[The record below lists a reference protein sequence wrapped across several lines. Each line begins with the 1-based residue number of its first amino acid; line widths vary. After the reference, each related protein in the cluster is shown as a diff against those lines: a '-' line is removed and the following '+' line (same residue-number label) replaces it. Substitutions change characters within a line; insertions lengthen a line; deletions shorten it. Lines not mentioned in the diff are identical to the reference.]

1 MRIVRILGYRVWL
14 PFAEGSYGVSG
25 GRTSTGFDSTVVAV
39 HTEDGLVGWG
49 EAAPLGST
57 YDPAFPAGARA
68 GLAEVAPA
76 VLGLDPRGAAVVA
89 HALDARLKGHLYAKS
104 ALDMACWDAAGKAAN
119 LPLAE
124 LLGGR
129 FGESVELYRAVAP
142 GPAGE
147 MAERAR
153 GYLGLG
159 VRRLQVK
166 VGGDPVRDLERL
178 RAVRHEAGPDIPLF
192 ADANGSWTTAQ
203 ARRFLLG
210 LDDEHVTIEQP
221 CSSIE
226 ECTALRPHCPWP
238 LVLDESIDS
247 PAALVRAHA
256 LGVVDGITI
265 KVARVGGITPARLLR
280 DLAVA
285 LRVPVTVECTG
296 GAEIDTAAIAHL
308 SLSTPEELRV
318 HTVDFHNWVTVSNA
332 TGMPPSE
339 AGRMRAPKAPGLGVE
354 PRLEVLGEPFLDVSG

>member
-25 GRTSTGFDSTVVAV
+25 GRTTSGFDSTVVAV
-39 HTEDGLVGWG
+39 RTDGGIVGWG

-76 VLGLDPRGAAVVA
+76 AIGLDPRGPAVVA
-89 HALDARLKGHLYAKS
+89 RALDGRLQGHLYAKS
-104 ALDMACWDAAGKAAN
+104 ALDMACWDAAGKAAG

-129 FGESVELYRAVAP
+129 FGKFVELYRAVAP
-142 GPAGE
+142 GPPAA

-166 VGGDPVRDLERL
+166 VGDDPGRDLERL
-178 RAVRHEAGPDIPLF
+178 RAVRAEVGPELPLF
-192 ADANGSWTTAQ
+192 LDANGGWTAAQ

-210 LDDEHVTIEQP
+210 LDDERVTIEQP
-221 CSSIE
+221 CSSLE
-226 ECTALRPHCPWP
+226 ECAALRPHCPWP
-238 LVLDESIDS
+238 LVLDEAIDS
-247 PAALVRAHA
+247 PAALVRAHS
-256 LGVVDGITI
+256 LGAVDGVTI
-265 KVARVGGITPARLLR
+265 KIARVGGITRARILR

-339 AGRMRAPKAPGLGVE
+339 GGRMQAPEAPGLGVE
-354 PRLEVLGEPFLDVSG
+354 PRLEVLGEPFLDVS

>member
-1 MRIVRILGYRVWL
+1 VRIVRIVGYRVWL

-25 GRTSTGFDSTVVAV
+25 GRTSSGFDSTVVAV
-39 HTEDGLVGWG
+39 HTDEGIVGWG
-49 EAAPLGST
+49 ESAPLGST
-57 YDPAFPAGARA
+57 YDPAFAAGGRA

-76 VLGLDPRGAAVVA
+76 AIGLDPRGPAVVA
-89 HALDARLKGHLYAKS
+89 RALDARLKGHPYAKS
-104 ALDMACWDAAGKAAN
+104 ALDMACWDVAGKAGG

-129 FGESVELYRAVAP
+129 FGEAVELYRAVAP
-142 GPAGE
+142 GTPAE

-153 GYLGLG
+153 GYLELG

-166 VGGDPVRDLERL
+166 VGDDPARDLARL
-178 RAVRHEAGPDIPLF
+178 RAVRDEVGSDIPLF
-192 ADANGSWTTAQ
+192 VDANGGWTTAQ

-210 LDDEHVTIEQP
+210 LDDERVTVEQP
-221 CSSIE
+221 CSSLE
-226 ECTALRPHCPWP
+226 ECAALRPHCRWP

-256 LGVVDGITI
+256 LGAADGVTI
-265 KVARVGGITPARLLR
+265 KIARVGGITRARLLR
-280 DLAVA
+280 DLAVS
-285 LRVPVTVECTG
+285 LRIHVTVECTG

-318 HTVDFHNWVTVSNA
+318 HAVDFHNWVTVSNA
-332 TGMPPSE
+332 AGMPSSE
-339 AGRMRAPKAPGLGVE
+339 GGRMTAPQAPGLGVE
-354 PRLEVLGEPFLDVSG
+354 PRLEVLGEPFLDLS